1 MTLQS
6 EERDVIVSYRLEK
19 AKETLKEVTDVSKLG
34 YWSLAANRLYYA
46 AYYAS
51 VALLISKGIETT
63 THKGAIRM
71 IGFSFIENGLL
82 SKEDS
87 RLLGRLFSMRQTGD
101 YEDLFDWEEE
111 DVAPLIPK
119 VEDYIER
126 ISKIVKGND

>member
-46 AYYAS
+46 AYYAN

-71 IGFSFIENGLL
+71 IGFSFVENGLL

-101 YEDLFDWEEE
+101 
-111 DVAPLIPK
+111 
-119 VEDYIER
+119 
-126 ISKIVKGND
+126 

>member
-6 EERDVIVSYRLEK
+6 EERRAIVSCRLEK
-19 AKETLKEVTDVSKLG
+19 AVETIKEVKDVGKLG

-51 VALLISKGIETT
+51 VALLISQGVDTA

-71 IGFSFIENGLL
+71 IGQAFVKKGVL
-82 SKEDS
+82 SVEDS
-87 RLLGRLFSMRQTGD
+87 RLLGRLYSMRQTGD

-119 VEDYIER
+119 VQDFIER
-126 ISKIVKGND
+126 IKGLILGTA

>member
-1 MTLQS
+1 MTLKP
-6 EERDVIVSYRLEK
+6 EEREAIVAYRMEK
-19 AKETLKEVTDVSKLG
+19 AMAALEEAEAVGELG

-51 VALLISKGIETT
+51 VALLIYKGYETA

-71 IGFSFIENGLL
+71 IGQTVVKDNLL
-82 SKEDS
+82 TVDDS

-111 DVAPLIPK
+111 DVTPLIPK
-119 VEDYIER
+119 VKDYIDR
-126 ISKIVKGND
+126 ISAIIFSRE